1 MGVLTGGLVVTC
13 RNEGGMGNEG
23 RGGGGG
29 VHVFRWE
36 LGVDYIGSKLL

>member
-1 MGVLTGGLVVTC
+1 MGVLTGGLGVGC

-23 RGGGGG
+23 RGGGG